1 MKETEEKVSPR
12 YHKEFRRPLLEIL
25 KDLRQ
30 PIPARFI
37 KTKTIK
43 GKKIEFVRWT
53 DLAKLLDYYVPGYEW
68 KLETNFDGKQVCV
81 QGALTIHA
89 EEGAFTRSAV
99 GDENSDV
106 EAYGSSFTN
115 AEAQSFRR
123 ACARWGLGINLWD

>member
-1 MKETEEKVSPR
+1 M
-12 YHKEFRRPLLEIL
+12 
-25 KDLRQ
+25 
-30 PIPARFI
+30 
-37 KTKTIK
+37 
-43 GKKIEFVRWT
+43 RWT